1 METIDLI
8 GLFGAFLSGVTFF
21 PQVYR
26 TWKLKSARDLSLT
39 MILIILLSNVVWLIY
54 AFEKQ
59 DVAIIAANFFV
70 GTCAIIILYFKIK
83 FKQVLKR
90 YLFFIILLI
99 SCNNENDEIL
109 EIKIY
114 DDCDF
119 IDDEIYEI
127 DLFEGYLTLKLNNA
141 YVPDFNFTDSLL
153 NDYYYLKFSNDS
165 IDGTYVITD
174 ANVRYKINRIQPY
187 DSISINEYPFNFNVI
202 GEKVCVYLDFLK
214 SEKCDC

>member
-1 METIDLI
+1 
-8 GLFGAFLSGVTFF
+8 
-21 PQVYR
+21 
-26 TWKLKSARDLSLT
+26 LK
-39 MILIILLSNVVWLIY
+39 I
-54 AFEKQ
+54 
-59 DVAIIAANFFV
+59 
-70 GTCAIIILYFKIK
+70 
-83 FKQVLKR
+83 

-99 SCNNENDEIL
+99 SCSNESDEIL
-109 EIKIY
+109 EIGIY

-119 IDDEIYEI
+119 IDDEIYQI

-165 IDGTYVITD
+165 IYGTYVITD

>member
-99 SCNNENDEIL
+99 SCNNESDEIL
-109 EIKIY
+109 EIGIY

-119 IDDEIYEI
+119 IVDEIYEI

-214 SEKCDC
+214 TENCDC

>member
-1 METIDLI
+1 M
-8 GLFGAFLSGVTFF
+8 
-21 PQVYR
+21 
-26 TWKLKSARDLSLT
+26 
-39 MILIILLSNVVWLIY
+39 
-54 AFEKQ
+54 
-59 DVAIIAANFFV
+59 
-70 GTCAIIILYFKIK
+70 KI
-83 FKQVLKR
+83 

-99 SCNNENDEIL
+99 SCSNESDEIL
-109 EIKIY
+109 EIGIY

-119 IDDEIYEI
+119 IDDEIYQI

-165 IDGTYVITD
+165 IYGTYVITD

>member
-1 METIDLI
+1 M
-8 GLFGAFLSGVTFF
+8 
-21 PQVYR
+21 
-26 TWKLKSARDLSLT
+26 
-39 MILIILLSNVVWLIY
+39 
-54 AFEKQ
+54 
-59 DVAIIAANFFV
+59 
-70 GTCAIIILYFKIK
+70 
-83 FKQVLKR
+83 KR

-99 SCNNENDEIL
+99 SCINENDEIL
-109 EIKIY
+109 DIGIY

-153 NDYYYLKFSNDS
+153 NDYYFLKFKNEKLN
-165 IDGTYVITD
+165 GTYVITD

-187 DSISINEYPFNFNVI
+187 DKISLNEYPFNFNVI

-214 SEKCDC
+214 SENCDC

>member
-1 METIDLI
+1 M
-8 GLFGAFLSGVTFF
+8 
-21 PQVYR
+21 
-26 TWKLKSARDLSLT
+26 
-39 MILIILLSNVVWLIY
+39 
-54 AFEKQ
+54 
-59 DVAIIAANFFV
+59 
-70 GTCAIIILYFKIK
+70 
-83 FKQVLKR
+83 KR

-99 SCNNENDEIL
+99 SCNNESDEIL
-109 EIKIY
+109 EIGIY

-165 IDGTYVITD
+165 IDGTYVITN

>member
-1 METIDLI
+1 M
-8 GLFGAFLSGVTFF
+8 
-21 PQVYR
+21 
-26 TWKLKSARDLSLT
+26 
-39 MILIILLSNVVWLIY
+39 
-54 AFEKQ
+54 
-59 DVAIIAANFFV
+59 
-70 GTCAIIILYFKIK
+70 
-83 FKQVLKR
+83 KR

-99 SCNNENDEIL
+99 SCNNESDEIL
-109 EIKIY
+109 EIGIY

-165 IDGTYVITD
+165 IYGTYVITD

-214 SEKCDC
+214 SENCDC

>member
-1 METIDLI
+1 M
-8 GLFGAFLSGVTFF
+8 
-21 PQVYR
+21 
-26 TWKLKSARDLSLT
+26 
-39 MILIILLSNVVWLIY
+39 
-54 AFEKQ
+54 
-59 DVAIIAANFFV
+59 
-70 GTCAIIILYFKIK
+70 
-83 FKQVLKR
+83 KR
-90 YLFFIILLI
+90 YLFFIILFN
-99 SCNNENDEIL
+99 SCINESDEII
-109 EIKIY
+109 EVGIY

-127 DLFEGYLTLKLNNA
+127 DLFEGYLILKLNNA

-165 IDGTYVITD
+165 IHGTYVITD

>member
-1 METIDLI
+1 M
-8 GLFGAFLSGVTFF
+8 
-21 PQVYR
+21 
-26 TWKLKSARDLSLT
+26 
-39 MILIILLSNVVWLIY
+39 
-54 AFEKQ
+54 
-59 DVAIIAANFFV
+59 
-70 GTCAIIILYFKIK
+70 
-83 FKQVLKR
+83 KR

-99 SCNNENDEIL
+99 SCSNESDEIL
-109 EIKIY
+109 EIGIY

-119 IDDEIYEI
+119 IDDEIYQI

-174 ANVRYKINRIQPY
+174 VNVRYKINRIQPY
-187 DSISINEYPFNFNVI
+187 DSISIYEYPFNFNVI

-214 SEKCDC
+214 SENCDC

>member
-99 SCNNENDEIL
+99 SCNNESDEIL
-109 EIKIY
+109 EIGIY

-119 IDDEIYEI
+119 IDDKIYEI

-214 SEKCDC
+214 SENCDC

>member
-1 METIDLI
+1 M
-8 GLFGAFLSGVTFF
+8 
-21 PQVYR
+21 
-26 TWKLKSARDLSLT
+26 
-39 MILIILLSNVVWLIY
+39 
-54 AFEKQ
+54 
-59 DVAIIAANFFV
+59 
-70 GTCAIIILYFKIK
+70 
-83 FKQVLKR
+83 KR

-99 SCNNENDEIL
+99 SCSNESDEIL
-109 EIKIY
+109 EIGIY

-119 IDDEIYEI
+119 IDDKIYEI

-165 IDGTYVITD
+165 IYGTYVITD

-187 DSISINEYPFNFNVI
+187 DSISKNEYPFNFNII

-214 SEKCDC
+214 SENCDC